1 GAVWLG
7 RRPVGPVQ
15 EDGSAA
21 DAALEPGAATRAGG
35 REAGSGSAVEREVIA
50 ALAGAALSGFTAMLY
65 ELGWIRVLSIV
76 LGASAYAFTFILTAF
91 ILGIALG
98 SFWLATRRWSVPPL
112 RAFAWMQAGL
122 AVSACAAGPLAVRLP
137 YWFYRAQSG
146 MVRSLDTWP
155 WYQALTFACC
165 LGVLVVPAFFLG
177 ASFPAAAQV
186 AGR

>member
-1 GAVWLG
+1 
-7 RRPVGPVQ
+7 PVQ

-76 LGASAYAFTFILTAF
+76 LGASAYAFTLILTAF

-98 SFWLATRRWSVPPL
+98 SFWLATRRWDVPPL
-112 RAFAWMQAGL
+112 RAFAWMQGGLVLLPWIGLERCFALGVACNAGAVVLALWPERRRAWVAALPGL
-122 AVSACAAGPLAVRLP
+122 AL
-137 YWFYRAQSG
+137 
-146 MVRSLDTWP
+146 
-155 WYQALTFACC
+155 
-165 LGVLVVPAFFLG
+165 LGV
-177 ASFPAAAQV
+177 
-186 AGR
+186 